1 MKNLHRYPSRWV
13 GARILPEDRM
23 RLVIRILVNAVALWA
38 ATLVP
43 GISNQGGLGTL
54 LLVALVFGFVNALI
68 RPLLSLLSC
77 PLIILTLGLFTLIL
91 NAFML
96 QITAWLGGKFGLD
109 FRVDTFMAA
118 FLGAVVV
125 SVVSTVLSWLLPD
138 RRS

>member
-1 MKNLHRYPSRWV
+1 
-13 GARILPEDRM
+13 M
-23 RLVIRILVNAVALWA
+23 RLLIRILVNAVALWA
-38 ATLVP
+38 ATLIP
-43 GISNQGGLGTL
+43 GISNQGGFGTL

-96 QITAWLGGKFGLD
+96 QLTAWIGGKFGLD
-109 FRVDTFMAA
+109 FHVDTFMAA

>member
-1 MKNLHRYPSRWV
+1 
-13 GARILPEDRM
+13 M
-23 RLVIRILVNAVALWA
+23 RLVIRILVNAAALWA

-43 GISNQGGLGTL
+43 GISNHGGFGTL
-54 LLVALVFGFVNALI
+54 LLIALVFGFVNALI

-96 QITAWLGGKFGLD
+96 QLTAWIGGKVGLD
-109 FRVDTFMAA
+109 FRIDTFLAA
-118 FLGAVVV
+118 FLGALVV